1 MNTVVHPNCKEQAL
15 EQPTASGKSLTEQV
29 GDQGSQGTGKKLW
42 QPGQSGNPKGRPKG
56 SRNRRTVLG
65 EDFEK
70 QGAEVMGVV
79 IEAAKAGDMTAAGLV
94 LARLAP
100 PLRAQSPVVQFELD
114 RSLTLT
120 EQAGQVIAAV
130 ADGQLPPDAGKML
143 LDSLAAYANMKS
155 VDELAEKLEEIERR
169 LGMRKRT

>member
-1 MNTVVHPNCKEQAL
+1 ML
-15 EQPTASGKSLTEQV
+15 GQV
-29 GDQGSQGTGKKLW
+29 GTQESPGTGKKLW
-42 QPGQSGNPKGRPKG
+42 QPGMSGNPKGRPRG
-56 SRNRRTVLG
+56 SQNKRTLLG
-65 EDFEK
+65 ENFEK

-100 PLRAQSPVVQFELD
+100 PLRAQSPTVQFDLD

-130 ADGQLPPDAGKML
+130 AVGQLSPDAGKML

-155 VDELAEKLEEIERR
+155 VDELADKLEQIERR
-169 LGMRKRT
+169 LGMRSRQ

>member
-1 MNTVVHPNCKEQAL
+1 MSTVHPNCKEQDVELPA
-15 EQPTASGKSLTEQV
+15 ASGKNLTGRV
-29 GDQGSQGTGKKLW
+29 GASEDPGLGKKLW

-56 SRNRRTVLG
+56 SKNKRTVLG

-70 QGAEVMGVV
+70 QGAEVVAVV

-100 PLRAQSPVVQFELD
+100 PLRAQSPTVQFELD
-114 RSLTLT
+114 SSLTLT

-130 ADGQLPPDAGKML
+130 AEGQLSPDAGKML
-143 LDSLAAYANMKS
+143 LDALAAYANMKS
-155 VDELAEKLEEIERR
+155 VDELTVKLEEIERR
-169 LGMRKRT
+169 LGTRKRI

>member
-1 MNTVVHPNCKEQAL
+1 MSTVHPTCKEQNVEPPA
-15 EQPTASGKSLTEQV
+15 ASDKNLTGHV
-29 GDQGSQGTGKKLW
+29 GAPESPGAGKKLW
-42 QPGQSGNPKGRPKG
+42 QPGQSGNPKGRPRG
-56 SRNRRTVLG
+56 SRNKRTVLG

-70 QGAEVMGVV
+70 QGTEVVAVV

-100 PLRAQSPVVQFELD
+100 PLRAQSPTVQFDLD

-130 ADGQLPPDAGKML
+130 AEGQLSPDAGKML
-143 LDSLAAYANMKS
+143 LDALSAYGTMRT
-155 VDELAEKLEEIERR
+155 VDELAEKLVQIERR
-169 LGMRKRT
+169 LGMRSRQ

>member
-1 MNTVVHPNCKEQAL
+1 MSTVHPTCKEQVMD
-15 EQPTASGKSLTEQV
+15 QPAAGGKNLMEHV
-29 GDQGSQGTGKKLW
+29 GAPECPGAEKKLW
-42 QPGQSGNPKGRPKG
+42 QPGQSGNPKGRPRG
-56 SRNRRTVLG
+56 SKNKRTLLG

-70 QGAEVMGVV
+70 QGAEVVAVV

-100 PLRAQSPVVQFELD
+100 PLRAQSPTVQFDLD

-130 ADGQLPPDAGKML
+130 AEGQLSPDAGKML
-143 LDSLAAYANMKS
+143 LDALSAYGTMRT
-155 VDELAEKLEEIERR
+155 VDELAEKLVQIERR
-169 LGMRKRT
+169 LGMRSRQ

>member
-1 MNTVVHPNCKEQAL
+1 MPRCR
-15 EQPTASGKSLTEQV
+15 
-29 GDQGSQGTGKKLW
+29 KKLW
-42 QPGQSGNPKGRPKG
+42 QPGQSGNPKGRPRG
-56 SRNRRTVLG
+56 SKNKRTVLG

-70 QGAEVMGVV
+70 QCTEVVAVV

-100 PLRAQSPVVQFELD
+100 PLRAQSPTVHFDLD

-130 ADGQLPPDAGKML
+130 AEGQLSPDAGKML
-143 LDSLAAYANMKS
+143 LDSLAAYANMKAF
-155 VDELAEKLEEIERR
+155 DELAGKLSEIERR
-169 LGMRKRT
+169 LGIGGAK

>member
-1 MNTVVHPNCKEQAL
+1 MSDLKAPCKKQVVGQTA
-15 EQPTASGKSLTEQV
+15 ASGKNLMEHV
-29 GDQGSQGTGKKLW
+29 GAPECPGTGKKLW
-42 QPGQSGNPKGRPKG
+42 QPGHSGNPKGRPRG
-56 SRNRRTVLG
+56 SKNKRTVLG

-100 PLRAQSPVVQFELD
+100 PLRAQSPTVQFDLD

-120 EQAGQVIAAV
+120 EQAGQVVAAV
-130 ADGQLPPDAGKML
+130 AEGQLSPDAGKML
-143 LDSLAAYANMKS
+143 LEALSAYGTMRTI
-155 VDELAEKLEEIERR
+155 DELAEKLEQIERR
-169 LGMRKRT
+169 LGMRSRQ